1 MSDMEPKETIVS
13 TDTCINCGTELKG
26 NFCASCGQ
34 RANVKRITLKE
45 GWNDFWARVYG
56 FDGMLPRTLR
66 DLTMR
71 PGATSRRFIDGNRV
85 AYYGPVGYFFL
96 MITLLY
102 LVASLLGINLVDFL
116 KNSGGMELQES
127 PKPGSGQEK
136 LMQSTFQLVSD
147 NLKLISFIVIPI
159 QAFCSRFLFFR
170 KSNLNFTEH
179 TVLPFYGLGHLYW
192 LSIASLFMYN
202 LTGSFMPYWIQLVV
216 AIAYFSYAYSDLF
229 QYQSRLKTIA
239 KGFGVYI
246 TTQLLFAL
254 ITMIVVILLI
264 VFDPD
269 VYEMV
274 KPSNNR

>member
-1 MSDMEPKETIVS
+1 MEPTESTVS
-13 TDTCINCGTELKG
+13 TARCINCDSGLNG
-26 NFCASCGQ
+26 NFCISCGQ
-34 RANVKRITLKE
+34 RTNVKKLSLKE
-45 GWNDFWARVYG
+45 GWNDFWARIYG
-56 FDGMLPRTLR
+56 FDGMFPRTLR
-66 DLTMR
+66 DLTIR
-71 PGATSRRFIDGNRV
+71 PGTASRRFINGNRV

-102 LVASLLGINLVDFL
+102 LVASMLDINLVDFL
-116 KNSGGMELQES
+116 KNSGSSGLQNP

-170 KSNLNFTEH
+170 QSNLNFTEH
-179 TVLPFYGLGHLYW
+179 TVLPFYALGHLYW
-192 LSIASLFMYN
+192 LSIASLFMYS
-202 LTGSFMPYWIQLVV
+202 LTGSFLPNWIQLVV

-229 QYQSRLKTIA
+229 QYQSRLKTLA
-239 KGFGVYI
+239 KGFGVYL

-254 ITMIVVILLI
+254 VAAILVILMI
-264 VFDPD
+264 VFDTD
-269 VYEMV
+269 VYEMA

>member
-1 MSDMEPKETIVS
+1 MEPIES
-13 TDTCINCGTELKG
+13 TPSILTCINCSTELKG
-26 NFCASCGQ
+26 NFCTSCGQ
-34 RANVKRITLKE
+34 RANVKRITFRE
-45 GWNDFWARVYG
+45 GWNDFWARIYG
-56 FDGMLPRTLR
+56 FDGMFAQTLR
-66 DLTMR
+66 DLTIR
-71 PGATSRRFIDGNRV
+71 PGAASRRFIDGNRV

-102 LVASLLGINLVDFL
+102 LVASLLNINLVDFL
-116 KNSGGMELQES
+116 KNSGGAELQEP

-170 KSNLNFTEH
+170 KSTLNFTEH
-179 TVLPFYGLGHLYW
+179 MVLPFYGLGHLYW
-192 LSIASLFMYN
+192 LSIASLFMYTF
-202 LTGSFMPYWIQLVV
+202 TGSFLPYWIQLVV
-216 AIAYFSYAYSDLF
+216 AIVYFSYAYSDLF
-229 QYQSRLKTIA
+229 QYQSRFKTIA

-246 TTQLLFAL
+246 ATQLLFAL